1 VTKDGVLLGTPDYL
15 SPEQARDPR
24 AIDVRS
30 DIYSLGCVLYHL
42 LTGQTP
48 FPDNNVLNLMIRHA
62 TETPRPLR
70 EFVPSAPDRM
80 QQILNVMLAKQAD
93 QRLRDSYCRHRSSRR
108 VSGVQYGY

>member
-1 VTKDGVLLGTPDYL
+1 DYL

-42 LTGQTP
+42 ITGQTP
-48 FPDNNVLNLMIRHA
+48 FPDTHILNLMIRHA

-70 EFVPSAPDRM
+70 DFVPSVPDSVQR
-80 QQILNVMLAKQAD
+80 ILDRMLAKQAD
-93 QRLRDSYCRHRSSRR
+93 QRYATPSAAAAAVGGFLRL
-108 VSGVQYGY
+108 